1 MIRAALISIIY
12 RSSLDLVVGSVEAES
27 PVSLMGADV
36 ERVITTLQWVI
47 STAPNIVQV
56 AVAIWIL
63 ESRLGAI
70 CVAPVVVVLGESSA
84 QQTPCMVM
92 MQRIISTVR
101 QLWHSY
107 PAKPAKQIRPRQRQ
121 WMQAVQKRLSSTSDA
136 LGSIGGMKML
146 GLTAMITKI
155 IQDLRVQELNRSKRF
170 RYVQIVNITLG
181 MLSSQCD

>member
-107 PAKPAKQIRPRQRQ
+107 PAKSPSKSVRA
-121 WMQAVQKRLSSTSDA
+121 SDN
-136 LGSIGGMKML
+136 GC
-146 GLTAMITKI
+146 
-155 IQDLRVQELNRSKRF
+155 RRF
-170 RYVQIVNITLG
+170 RNAFLRPP
-181 MLSSQCD
+181 MLSVPSGA